1 MFTQKFLYYK
11 YLAWLITIIYSSKL
25 GLELWHLSR
34 LLSVY
39 KIASTLNRLYSE
51 TIEPLLRTSLILVRI
66 RQSWDRAKF
75 TFCTTNDEHQ
85 HLVPSVRFKQMSLR
99 GRTNFRSSIYKIFSS
114 ATSIQSHGR
123 HPNSILVAIYSLES
137 SSPRKQQVTRWHF
150 TTTQP
155 AKPAIYI
162 HSLPFNISVCLL
174 WYRNWK
180 HSSNRSR
187 THLYISHHS
196 LGHVAP

>member
-1 MFTQKFLYYK
+1 
-11 YLAWLITIIYSSKL
+11 
-25 GLELWHLSR
+25 
-34 LLSVY
+34 
-39 KIASTLNRLYSE
+39 
-51 TIEPLLRTSLILVRI
+51 
-66 RQSWDRAKF
+66 
-75 TFCTTNDEHQ
+75 
-85 HLVPSVRFKQMSLR
+85 MSLR

-196 LGHVAP
+196 LGHVAPSSSSSQSCALNSRNTFVSFSSRVPTYSWSISTPRRRSSE